1 MATDFPTIIN
11 DMRSQRAASTASW
24 FDGTV
29 HELELYDPAGQ
40 DGSMIWAVWFDAGSR
55 AKPHV
60 HEFDQTLHV
69 VEGEGVLATET
80 EARRIV
86 VGDWV
91 TIPRGT
97 WHWHGATPDHAMCH
111 VTIQRGGTSHWDV
124 DRRDYDAYAIGE
136 PR

>member
-1 MATDFPTIIN
+1 MPADTPPIVN
-11 DMRSQRAASTASW
+11 DLRAARAPSTASW
-24 FDGTV
+24 FDGVV
-29 HELELYDPAGQ
+29 HELELYDPAGAG
-40 DGSMIWAVWFDAGSR
+40 GSMIWAVWFDAGSR

-69 VEGEGVLATET
+69 VEGEGVLATGDG
-80 EARRIV
+80 ARRLV

-97 WHWHGATPDHAMCH
+97 WHWHGATPDSGMCH
-111 VTIQRGGTSHWDV
+111 VTIQLGGTTDWEV
-124 DRRDYDAYAIGE
+124 ERRDFDDYAIGA